1 MDGIAVQE
9 ARLRMG
15 AVLAQES
22 PVPADV
28 VIGVPDSGL
37 GAAMGYAKASNIPY
51 AMGIVK
57 NKYIGRT
64 FIAPT
69 QAERERLVFVKL
81 NALKNDV
88 NGKRVVIIDDSIV
101 RGTTC
106 RRLIQIL
113 RRAGAKEVHFRVSS
127 PPVKFPCYF
136 GIDTPCRAD
145 LISSSCSTEEICKK
159 IGADSLA
166 FISPEGMLKALR
178 DINEKTYGYCT
189 GCFSGEYP
197 VPVPGEINGLRN

>member
-1 MDGIAVQE
+1 
-9 ARLRMG
+9 
-15 AVLAQES
+15 
-22 PVPADV
+22 
-28 VIGVPDSGL
+28 
-37 GAAMGYAKASNIPY
+37 MGYAKASNIPY

-69 QAERERLVFVKL
+69 QAERERLDFVKL

-159 IGADSLA
+159 IGSDSLA

-178 DINEKTYGYCT
+178 DINEKTFGYCT